1 MNMIVEATE
10 LLSAFVKEE
19 QDKIESINM
28 PHMPTLGK
36 AYEEITKHGINQSF
50 SIPRGLD
57 LSVVSGFIRVGEE
70 QLPNQIDCMLVKG
83 KGDKYGLTD
92 EYIYD
97 IENVLAIFEVKKTLN
112 KDDFIDAY
120 EHLAILRKKYSE
132 YFSGKMDAME
142 LRPNINVASEIFSK
156 ITGVSGPINYDD
168 IFHLDNESQVLFY
181 SLVIEQL
188 APVTIIHG
196 YGGYKSEKGL
206 RDVFLDYLDEDN
218 YLKNLTKKK
227 KKEKEKN
234 AGSISMIRG
243 INSIPTLITANEF
256 SLVKTNGLPY
266 SFSKERNK
274 NDWAVIASGRDNQLG
289 IMLELIWSKISI
301 QFGISMPWGND
312 DHVEELA
319 PLLYAK
325 VVKKD
330 ESLGWYYR
338 SFEMSTKKLKS
349 LLPSKYEPL
358 KISNGAIHLVRKLPL
373 MPDGYIINNES
384 RNEFNTK
391 GFNLDEVVA
400 ELISTSYFA
409 LNGTNLLT
417 IHSATYI
424 CDFDEYGFIDSQ
436 FQRLKSWCDN
446 NEVNAGITHCVILS

>member
-1 MNMIVEATE
+1 MIVEATE

-19 QDKIESINM
+19 QDKLESINM

-36 AYEEITKHGINQSF
+36 AYEEITKHGIDQSF
-50 SIPRGLD
+50 SIPKGLN
-57 LSVVSGFIRVGEE
+57 LSVVSGFIRVGKE

-83 KGDKYGLTD
+83 KGEKYGLTD
-92 EYIYD
+92 EYICD

-132 YFSGKMDAME
+132 YFSEKMDAME
-142 LRPNINVASEIFSK
+142 LRPNIDVASEIFSK
-156 ITGVSGPINYDD
+156 LTGVSGPSNYDE
-168 IFHLDNESQVLFY
+168 IFSLDDENKVLFY

-206 RDVFLDYLDEDN
+206 RDVFLDYLDEDS
-218 YLKNLTKKK
+218 YIKNLTQKK

-234 AGSISMIRG
+234 ENSITMIRG
-243 INSIPTLITANEF
+243 INSFPTLITANEF

-301 QFGISMPWGND
+301 HFDISMPWGKD
-312 DHVEELA
+312 DHIEGLA

-330 ESLGWYYR
+330 ELLGWYYR
-338 SFEMSTKKLKS
+338 SFELSAKKLKS
-349 LLPSKYEPL
+349 FLPSKYEPL
-358 KISNGAIHLVRKLPL
+358 RVSNGAIHLIRKLPL
-373 MPDGYIINNES
+373 MPDGYTINDEN
-384 RNEFNTK
+384 RDVFDKK
-391 GFNLDEVVA
+391 GFDLDGVVE

-409 LNGTNLLT
+409 LNGSNLLT
-417 IHSATYI
+417 IHYTTYV

-446 NEVNAGITHCVILS
+446 NEMNTWLIRCIILS

>member
-1 MNMIVEATE
+1 MITEATE
-10 LLSAFVKEE
+10 LLNAFVKEE
-19 QDKIESINM
+19 QVKLESFNM

-50 SIPRGLD
+50 SIPKGLD

-132 YFSGKMDAME
+132 YFSGRMDAME

-156 ITGVSGPINYDD
+156 LTGVSGPSSYDD
-168 IFHLDNESQVLFY
+168 IFYLDDESQVLFY

-196 YGGYKSEKGL
+196 YGGYKTEKGL
-206 RDVFLDYLDEDN
+206 RDVFLNYLDEDT
-218 YLKNLTKKK
+218 YIKNLTNKK
-227 KKEKEKN
+227 KKEMEKN
-234 AGSISMIRG
+234 ADSISMLRG
-243 INSIPTLITANEF
+243 INSFPTLITANEF

-266 SFSKERNK
+266 SFPKEK
-274 NDWAVIASGRDNQLG
+274 TKKDWAVIASGRYNQLG

-301 QFGISMPWGND
+301 HFDVSMPWGKD
-312 DHVEELA
+312 EDTEGLV

-325 VVKKD
+325 VVRKD
-330 ESLGWYYR
+330 GLLGWYYR
-338 SFEMSTKKLKS
+338 SFELSTKKLKS
-349 LLPSKYEPL
+349 FLPSKYEPL
-358 KISNGAIHLVRKLPL
+358 RISNGAIHLVRRLSL
-373 MPDGYIINNES
+373 MPDGYIINNEN
-384 RNEFNTK
+384 RNDFDTK
-391 GFNLDEVVA
+391 GFNLDGVVD

-409 LNGTNLLT
+409 LNGSNLLT
-417 IHSATYI
+417 IHHATYI
-424 CDFDEYGFIDSQ
+424 CDFDEHGFIDSQ
-436 FQRLKSWCDN
+436 FNRLKSWCEN
-446 NEVNAGITHCVILS
+446 NEKNAGIIHCIILS

>member
-1 MNMIVEATE
+1 MIVEATE

-19 QDKIESINM
+19 QAKLESINM

-50 SIPRGLD
+50 SIPKGLN

-83 KGDKYGLTD
+83 AGDKYGLTD

-97 IENVLAIFEVKKTLN
+97 IENVLAIFEIKKTLN

-132 YFSGKMDAME
+132 YFSAKMDAME
-142 LRPNINVASEIFSK
+142 LRPDISVASEIFSK
-156 ITGVSGPINYDD
+156 LTGVSGPSNYDD
-168 IFHLDNESQVLFY
+168 IFYLDDESKVLFY

-206 RDVFLDYLDEDN
+206 RDVFLDYLDEDT
-218 YLKNLTKKK
+218 YIKNLTQKK
-227 KKEKEKN
+227 KKEREKK
-234 AGSISMIRG
+234 ADSISMIRG
-243 INSIPTLITANEF
+243 INSFPTLITANEF

-266 SFSKERNK
+266 SFSKESNK
-274 NDWAVIASGRDNQLG
+274 NDWAVVASGRDNQLG

-301 QFGISMPWGND
+301 QFDISMPWGKD
-312 DHVEELA
+312 DHIEGLA
-319 PLLYAK
+319 PLLFAK
-325 VVKKD
+325 VLKKD
-330 ESLGWYYR
+330 ERLGWYYR
-338 SFEMSTKKLKS
+338 SFELTSRKLKS
-349 LLPSKYEPL
+349 FLPSKYEPL
-358 KISNGAIHLVRKLPL
+358 RISNGAIHLVRNLPL
-373 MPDGYIINNES
+373 MPNGYPINDES
-384 RNEFNTK
+384 RYIFNKK
-391 GFNLDEVVA
+391 GFDLDEVVV

-409 LNGTNLLT
+409 LNGSNLIT
-417 IHSATYI
+417 IHHATYI
-424 CDFDEYGFIDSQ
+424 CDFDEYGLIDSQ
-436 FQRLKSWCDN
+436 FQRLRLWCDN
-446 NEVNAGITHCVILS
+446 NEVNVGLTHCVILS